1 VTSRAH
7 HKLPAATVREDK
19 GARAWGSGS
28 TGVEGAKC

>member
-7 HKLPAATVREDK
+7 HRLTVREDK